1 VRWEQCR
8 DASQCGGK
16 DGSGVFFFFDLKV
29 GVVLCSLDKGRR
41 YEGRLA
47 ELINVSSCGRG
58 QMQIDGVRLDLLCW
72 EV

>member
-1 VRWEQCR
+1 MRTMQGCQSMWGERWEWC
-8 DASQCGGK
+8 
-16 DGSGVFFFFDLKV
+16 FFFDLKM

-58 QMQIDGVRLDLLCW
+58 QMQIDGVRLDLQCW
-72 EV
+72 EVV

>member
-1 VRWEQCR
+1 MPVNV
-8 DASQCGGK
+8 GGK
-16 DGSGVFFFFDLKV
+16 M

-58 QMQIDGVRLDLLCW
+58 QMQIDGVRLDLQCW
-72 EV
+72 EVV